1 MMAALEA
8 SKSAILPRYIVDAI
22 NSLNRLVLH
31 VLLVTEENVLDFL
44 FRDLPKGASVSR
56 SSRLVL

>member
-8 SKSAILPRYIVDAI
+8 SKSVILPRYIVDAI